1 MISIKSLRLR
11 CIEMLRLHVN
21 LLSMVG
27 LREKFD
33 HGILLSILLLLFSV
47 ENHAIENK
55 WKKIRMDLMSM
66 HFFRH
71 HCFYNTYRLTYFIN
85 STFYNQHKT
94 VNDIWYTM
102 YTSIYISIYLYLS
115 IHLSISLYMY
125 IYIYISKFHHD
136 VVFNCLPQ
144 FLYKDTE

>member
-55 WKKIRMDLMSM
+55 WKKI
-66 HFFRH
+66 
-71 HCFYNTYRLTYFIN
+71 
-85 STFYNQHKT
+85 
-94 VNDIWYTM
+94 
-102 YTSIYISIYLYLS
+102 
-115 IHLSISLYMY
+115 
-125 IYIYISKFHHD
+125 
-136 VVFNCLPQ
+136 
-144 FLYKDTE
+144 